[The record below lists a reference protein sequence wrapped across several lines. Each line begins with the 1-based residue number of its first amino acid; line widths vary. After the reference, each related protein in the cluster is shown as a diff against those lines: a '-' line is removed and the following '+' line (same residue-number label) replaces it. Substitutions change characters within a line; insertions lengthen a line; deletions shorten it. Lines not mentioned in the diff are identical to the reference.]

1 MMKLKPGTVLY
12 WFFAVLPFLISAA
25 FYSRVPDRI
34 AVHWDAAGAANG
46 YGSKAFGLFSLPAI
60 MLGAA
65 VLVNVMLRLD
75 PRSRNI
81 DRSPKMKLAV
91 RWFLVLLA
99 NVMDVLII
107 LNALDFRFNMSAAVF
122 ALIGIG
128 IAAIGNYLP
137 KCKYNYT
144 MGIRV
149 PWTLASEENWRK
161 THRIAGP
168 LWVAGGVLI
177 VFSGLFS
184 LVWLFCAAL
193 ILLAVVPIVYSYAIS
208 RRERKDE

>member
-34 AVHWDAAGAANG
+34 AVHWDAAGVANG

-60 MLGAA
+60 MFGAA
-65 VLVNVMLRLD
+65 VLVNVMLKLD

-81 DRSPKMKLAV
+81 DRSPQTKRAV
-91 RWFLVLLA
+91 LWFLVILA

-107 LNALDFRFNMSAAVF
+107 LNALNFRFNMSAAVF
-122 ALIGIG
+122 VVVGLG

-137 KCKYNYT
+137 KCKFNYT

-149 PWTLASEENWRK
+149 PWTLASEENWRR
-161 THRIAGP
+161 THRMAGP
-168 LWVAGGVLI
+168 VWVAGGVLI
-177 VFSGLFS
+177 ALGGLFNQM
-184 LVWLFCAAL
+184 WLFFTAFLL
-193 ILLAVVPIVYSYAIS
+193 ITLVPIVYSYLIS
-208 RRERKDE
+208 RKERKDE

>member
-1 MMKLKPGTVLY
+1 MKLKPGTVLY
-12 WFFAVLPFLISAA
+12 WFFAALPFLISAA

-34 AVHWDAAGAANG
+34 AVHWDAAGVANG
-46 YGSKAFGLFSLPAI
+46 YGSKAFGLFFLPAV

-65 VLVNVMLRLD
+65 VLVSVMLRLD

-81 DRSPKMKLAV
+81 DRSPQMKRAV
-91 RWFLVLLA
+91 LWFLVALA

-107 LNALDFRFNMSAAVF
+107 LNALNFRFNMSAVVF
-122 ALIGIG
+122 ALVGLG

-137 KCKYNYT
+137 KCKFNYT

-149 PWTLASEENWRK
+149 PWTLASEENWRR
-161 THRIAGP
+161 THRMAGP

-177 VFSGLFS
+177 ALAGLFN
-184 LVWLFCAAL
+184 LMRLFFAAL
-193 ILLAVVPIVYSYAIS
+193 ILITLVPIVYSYAIS
-208 RRERKDE
+208 RKERKDE

>member
-1 MMKLKPGTVLY
+1 MKLKPGTVLY

-34 AVHWDAAGAANG
+34 AVHWDAAGVANG

-60 MLGAA
+60 MFGAA
-65 VLVNVMLRLD
+65 VLVNVMLKLD

-81 DRSPKMKLAV
+81 DRSPQTKRAV
-91 RWFLVLLA
+91 LWFLVILA

-107 LNALDFRFNMSAAVF
+107 LNALNFRFNMSAAVF
-122 ALIGIG
+122 VVVGLG

-137 KCKYNYT
+137 KCKFNYT

-149 PWTLASEENWRK
+149 PWTLASEENWRR
-161 THRIAGP
+161 THRMAGP
-168 LWVAGGVLI
+168 VWVAGGVLI
-177 VFSGLFS
+177 ALGGLFNQM
-184 LVWLFCAAL
+184 WLFFTAFLL
-193 ILLAVVPIVYSYAIS
+193 ITLVPIVYSYLIS
-208 RRERKDE
+208 RKERKDE